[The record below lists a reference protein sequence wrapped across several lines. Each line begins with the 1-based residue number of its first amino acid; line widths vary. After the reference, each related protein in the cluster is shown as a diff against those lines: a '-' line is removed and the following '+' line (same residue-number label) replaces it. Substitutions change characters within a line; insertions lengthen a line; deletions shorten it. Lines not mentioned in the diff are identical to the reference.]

1 MLKSQIRSTNQQL
14 SKADLLR
21 RIQQLEEEN
30 RSIKAQRAEREQ
42 KIVRNDLN
50 LNSVVENTED
60 VILSID
66 PNYKVLVANSAACSL
81 IRKRW
86 DVIVRQGDRLSEK
99 LPQDQFLIWKTHFD
113 LALEGET
120 FKKLESFELEGQTY
134 FFEFAYAPIKEARCE
149 ITGITVFAKDITK
162 RHQQQ
167 EEIKN
172 REQLL
177 ASINY
182 SIKEGIFR
190 TTTTDGIIY
199 INKHFVEMFGYDSV
213 EEMLPIDPGDLYVDP
228 ARRDFFRSFMQE
240 NTYFEN
246 EEAEYKRKDGSTFWG
261 LVSSIKATDENGN
274 VYFDGAIRD
283 ISEIR
288 EARQALQDQNTE
300 LVKVNRE
307 LDKLVYSTSHDLRA
321 PLVSVMGL
329 INIAKIETDTESRN
343 RYFDLMSKSLNKLDD
358 FIKDIMGYSRNSR
371 AEIRREK
378 IDFHQLIDEA
388 FNSLRYGER
397 YKNIQKK
404 VSIFGEGDL
413 YSDPTRLQII
423 FNNLI
428 SNACRY
434 SDLTKDESFVEI
446 KVTHS
451 EGSTEIVVKDNG
463 IGIAPRYMDKIFDM
477 FYRATNTSDGSGIG
491 LYIVREAV
499 HKLGGIINVDSALGA
514 GTSFHMELSSLQ
526 IENQEEAILA

>member
-1 MLKSQIRSTNQQL
+1 MLQSKIRSSNQQL

-30 RSIKAQRAEREQ
+30 RKVKAHYEEREQ
-42 KIVRNDLN
+42 IIARDDVN
-50 LNSVVENTED
+50 LNSVIENTED
-60 VILSID
+60 MILSID
-66 PNYKVLVANSAACSL
+66 TNYQLLVANSAVCTMIL
-81 IRKRW
+81 ERW
-86 DVIVRQGDRLSEK
+86 DTVVEQGDDLSQK
-99 LPQDQFLIWKTHFD
+99 IPKDKFD
-113 LALEGET
+113 FWRPKVDRALKGEST
-120 FKKLESFELEGQTY
+120 KEVECFELNGKSY
-134 FFEFAYAPIKEARCE
+134 FFECSFAPIMDANRSV
-149 ITGITVFAKDITK
+149 TGMTIFAKDITK
-162 RHQQQ
+162 RHRQQ

-190 TTTTDGIIY
+190 TTSHEGIIY
-199 INKHFVEMFGYDSV
+199 VNKHFVEMLGYDSV

-228 ARRDFFRSFMQE
+228 ARRDFFRDYMQE

-274 VYFDGAIRD
+274 IYFDGAIRD
-283 ISEIR
+283 ITEIR
-288 EARQALQDQNTE
+288 EARQVLQDQNTE

-329 INIAKIETDTESRN
+329 INIAKIESNALDRN
-343 RYFDLMSKSLNKLDD
+343 KYFDLMSRSLNKLDD

-371 AEIRREK
+371 AEIRREE
-378 IDFHQLIDEA
+378 IDFDQLIDEA
-388 FNSLRYGER
+388 FNGLRYGER
-397 YKNIQKK
+397 YQTIRKKVNIQGKGK
-404 VSIFGEGDL
+404 LF
-413 YSDPTRLQII
+413 SDPTRLQII
-423 FNNLI
+423 FNNLV

-434 SDLTKDESFVEI
+434 SDLTKNESFVEI
-446 KVTHS
+446 NVIHS
-451 EGSTEIVVKDNG
+451 PDSTQIVVRDNG

-499 HKLGGIINVDSALGA
+499 HKLGGIINVDSQLGD
-514 GTSFHMELSSLQ
+514 GTAFHMELSSLQ
-526 IENQEEAILA
+526 EEPVETILA

>member
-1 MLKSQIRSTNQQL
+1 MIKSKFRADHQLL
-14 SKADLLR
+14 SKAELLR
-21 RIQQLEEEN
+21 KIQTLEEEN
-30 RSIKAQRAEREQ
+30 RSIKMQLEAGKNEASEHDANISAVIES
-42 KIVRNDLN
+42 N
-50 LNSVVENTED
+50 ED
-60 VILSID
+60 FILSLD
-66 PNYKVLVANSAACSL
+66 TQYRVLVANTSL
-81 IRKRW
+81 REIVRKRW
-86 DVIVRQGDRLSEK
+86 EINVELGDDLSKK
-99 LPQDQFLIWKTHFD
+99 LPASKRSFWKERVD
-113 LALEGET
+113 RCLKGEA
-120 FKKLESFELEGQTY
+120 FKQMEKFSVADKTY
-134 FFEFAYAPIKEARCE
+134 VYECAFAPILEENGSVRGMTL
-149 ITGITVFAKDITK
+149 ILKDITQ
-162 RHQQQ
+162 RYEQQ
-167 EEIKN
+167 EAVKN

-190 TTTTDGIIY
+190 TTSKEGIVY

-213 EEMLPIDPGDLYVDP
+213 EEMLPIDPSDLYVDP
-228 ARRDFFRSFMQE
+228 DRRDYFRSYMQE
-240 NTYFEN
+240 HTWFEN
-246 EEAEYKRKDGSTFWG
+246 EEAEYKRKDGTTFWG

-283 ISEIR
+283 ITEIR
-288 EARQALQDQNTE
+288 EARQALQEQNEE

-329 INIAKIETDTESRN
+329 INIAKIEENPKAREK
-343 RYFDLMSKSLNKLDD
+343 YFDLMSKSLNKLDD

-371 AEIRREK
+371 AEMRREE
-378 IDFHQLIDEA
+378 IDFESMINEA

-397 YKNIQKK
+397 YSSINKQINI
-404 VSIFGEGDL
+404 SGDSAL
-413 YSDPTRLQII
+413 MSDPTRLQII

-434 SDLTKDESFVEI
+434 SDLSKTESFVEI
-446 KVTHS
+446 NITLSDDSAQIEVR
-451 EGSTEIVVKDNG
+451 DNG

-499 HKLGGIINVDSALGA
+499 HKLGGIINVDSTFGE
-514 GTSFHMELSSLQ
+514 GTSFHIELPSLPL
-526 IENQEEAILA
+526 ESPEAVLA

>member
-1 MLKSQIRSTNQQL
+1 MLKSQIRSSNQQL
-14 SKADLLR
+14 SNADLLR

-30 RSIKAQRAEREQ
+30 RVMKAQQRQQAAA
-42 KIVRNDLN
+42 RNDVN
-50 LNSVVENTED
+50 LNSVIENTED
-60 VILSID
+60 AILSID
-66 PNYKVLVANSAACSL
+66 PNYKVLVANSAVCTL
-81 IRKRW
+81 MLKRW
-86 DVIVRQGDRLSEK
+86 DTLIEEGDDLSQK
-99 LPQDQFLIWKTHFD
+99 LPQEQFEACKVHFD
-113 LALEGET
+113 RALAGEDFKNLECFGLDEA
-120 FKKLESFELEGQTY
+120 TY
-134 FFEFAYAPIKEARCE
+134 FYEFSYAPIRDAKRK
-149 ITGITVFAKDITK
+149 ITGLTVFAKDITK
-162 RHQQQ
+162 RHRQQ

-190 TTTTDGIIY
+190 TTTNEGIIY

-228 ARRDFFRSFMQE
+228 ARRDFFRNYMQE

-329 INIAKIETDTESRN
+329 INIAKIESDTESRN

-371 AEIRREK
+371 AEIRREE
-378 IDFHQLIDEA
+378 INFNQLIDEA

-397 YKNIQKK
+397 YKNIQKR
-404 VSIFGEGDL
+404 VNISGEGAL

-446 KVTHS
+446 NITHS
-451 EGSTEIVVKDNG
+451 ENSTEIVVKDNG

-526 IENQEEAILA
+526 TENQEEAILA